1 MSHIKES
8 PPTAKM
14 GLEDILVGFGREKL
28 GQIEA
33 FTHF

>member
-14 GLEDILVGFGREKL
+14 GLEDILVCFGLEKFS
-28 GQIEA
+28 QIKA
-33 FTHF
+33 FMDF